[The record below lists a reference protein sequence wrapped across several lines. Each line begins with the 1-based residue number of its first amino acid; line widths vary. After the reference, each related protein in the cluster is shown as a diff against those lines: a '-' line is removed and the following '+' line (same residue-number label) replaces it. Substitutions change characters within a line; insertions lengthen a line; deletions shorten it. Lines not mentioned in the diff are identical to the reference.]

1 MFCRLYFFFL
11 SFVFSLFFST
21 QDRVSTDPKQNKT
34 NKQKLYT
41 KYTDNMD
48 TMNKLCRIAR
58 VLGWRDG
65 DGVRVRV
72 GVAKKS
78 YVERGEGKE
87 PSKNINNKNNNKIII
102 NIVRGTESCSWG
114 SGLEKLNGWIDGWRG
129 GRGKMGFLAAS
140 VYGGGVR
147 AGGVCMCASH
157 WVPAAA
163 AQVDR
168 AHPGRQ

>member
-1 MFCRLYFFFL
+1 MYFFFL

-21 QDRVSTDPKQNKT
+21 QDQVSTDPNQNKT
-34 NKQKLYT
+34 NKQKVYT

-58 VLGWRDG
+58 VLGWRGG
-65 DGVRVRV
+65 DRVRVRV
-72 GVAKKS
+72 GVAEKS
-78 YVERGEGKE
+78 YVERGEGEE

-102 NIVRGTESCSWG
+102 NTVRGTESCSWG
-114 SGLEKLNGWIDGWRG
+114 SGLEKLNGWIDGWGG

-140 VYGGGVR
+140 VYGGGVG
-147 AGGVCMCASH
+147 AGGICMCASH